1 MTRPDRPR
9 GRGAPADARLIVAA
23 LIVASSIGGSVAV
36 LANQSRKL
44 IGVHEVP
51 PFACDR
57 VDIVPGRAV
66 DLSAGGVGLDR
77 SDRIT
82 PDAVPPTGSRNP
94 ICARETGG

>member
-1 MTRPDRPR
+1 MIRPDRPR
-9 GRGAPADARLIVAA
+9 GKEALTDARLIVAA
-23 LIVASSIGGSVAV
+23 LIVAALIGGSLAV
-36 LANQSRKL
+36 MANQSGKL

-51 PFACDR
+51 PFVCDR
-57 VDIVPGRAV
+57 VDIVPGSAV
-66 DLSAGGVGLDR
+66 DLSAGGVGLNR